1 MGVIVTGHNQQQNKD
16 CYVEAGLNINHSG
29 QLHLIQENPIELA
42 DLDQVRILGLEAE
55 CLYVE
60 TTPLVI
66 R

>member
-1 MGVIVTGHNQQQNKD
+1 MGVIVTGHNQQQNKEG
-16 CYVEAGLNINHSG
+16 YNINHSG
-29 QLHLIQENPIELA
+29 QLHLKELA

-60 TTPLVI
+60 ATPLVV